1 MKLTA
6 LSEPLGISEWE
17 RLHEHLL
24 GSHVLAKACVD
35 HPFNYALK
43 LRSGEVITFTEAR
56 FINPGWFWIDFCP
69 LDEQPTG
76 HGIPFDT
83 ERGIDV
89 RLDEIVWVMDAP
101 ERWRVR

>member
-1 MKLTA
+1 MKLTVR
-6 LSEPLGISEWE
+6 SEPHEIADWE
-17 RLHEHLL
+17 NLLEHLL

-35 HPFNYALK
+35 PFSYALK
-43 LRSGEVITFTEAR
+43 LRSGEIITFTEAR
-56 FINPGWFWIDFCP
+56 FVNPGWVWIDFCP

-76 HGIPFDT
+76 YGIPFDT

-101 ERWRVR
+101 ETRRVR